1 MRNVLTA
8 DWPAP
13 PNVHTLVTTR
23 EGGFSQGPWA
33 SMNLSMAVGDD
44 PACVMQNRDLLARR
58 IPADPPWLTQVHG
71 VEVIENDGIQCGSPE
86 GDAMIAFGPGRVCS
100 VLTADCLPV
109 LFCNR
114 SGDCVA
120 AAHAGWRGLADGVL
134 EATVRAMAVEPGEI
148 LAWMGPAIGPDAF
161 EVGQDVADAF
171 DTEFPRGFKA
181 SGDRWLLDLYEVAR
195 IRLGRVGVTAVY
207 GGGLCT
213 FSDPERWYSFRR
225 EEVTGRMASLVWL
238 D

>member
-1 MRNVLTA
+1 MRNALVA

-13 PNVHTLVTTR
+13 SNVKTLVTTR
-23 EGGFSQGPWA
+23 EGGFSQGPWS

-44 PACVMQNRDLLARR
+44 PASVMQNRDLLARH

-71 VEVIENDGIQCGSPE
+71 VDVIENDGIACGSPE
-86 GDAMIAFGPGRVCS
+86 GDAMVAFRPGRVCS

-109 LFCNR
+109 LFCSR
-114 SGDCVA
+114 AGDRVA

-134 EATVRAMAVEPGEI
+134 EATVRALAIDPSEI
-148 LAWMGPAIGPDAF
+148 LAWMGPAIGPQAF
-161 EVGQDVADAF
+161 EVGQDVVDAF
-171 DTEFPRGFKA
+171 AGEFPRGFQP
-181 SGDRWLLDLYEVAR
+181 SGERWLLDMYEVAR
-195 IRLGRVGVTAVY
+195 IRLGRVGVSAVY

-213 FSDPERWYSFRR
+213 YSDAERWFSFRR
-225 EEVTGRMASLVWL
+225 DEVTGRMASLVWL